1 MPFITVTSPAS
12 TTDLTTLPMVKSELG
27 LTSNEHDAQ
36 LAGYIRQASD
46 AIESYCNRTFA
57 RESVSETF
65 LPDRCLDSLMLTCFP
80 VTAITSVVENGT
92 TLASTDYK
100 LEADTGVLF
109 RVSNDVQRL
118 WSRGKIVVDYDCGYL
133 LPGDD
138 GRDLPHDIERAAIML
153 AVQAFNSAGVD
164 ATMKRES
171 VDGIG
176 SHERFP
182 LSASGM
188 TAEVEALLSRY
199 RQVAI

>member
-1 MPFITVTSPAS
+1 MITVTTPAA
-12 TTDLTTLPMVKSELG
+12 TTDLTTLAAVKAELG
-27 LTSNEHDAQ
+27 LSTNEHEAQ
-36 LAGYIRQASD
+36 LSTYIRQASD
-46 AIESYCNRTFA
+46 TVERYCNRTFA

-65 LPDRCLDSLMLTCFP
+65 LPNRCLDSLMLTCFP
-80 VTAITSVVENGT
+80 VTAIASVVENGT

-109 RVSNDVQRL
+109 RVSNEVQRL

-153 AVQAFNSAGVD
+153 AAQSFLNAGTD
-164 ATMKRES
+164 ASVKRES

-176 SHERFP
+176 STERFS

-188 TAEVEALLSRY
+188 TPEAEAILARY